1 MLSKQSILQV
11 EQTTNTRRN
20 DLRRAYNRQVLRA
33 GATKRKRSKSPP
45 KKKRKSPPKKKR
57 SKMAKK
63 RPSKRRSKPKNK
75 RAEQSYKGPCRDC
88 MTIDL
93 KLNSGVAWPTAEER
107 QTYAQTIDNPA
118 PNKFFWLQ
126 TNINRLDVTC
136 TAKRIIR
143 GQAIDV
149 DQTLSALRQR
159 VLDLPLGDFY
169 DEVYHGDGI
178 NHEFTRPK
186 SIPDEAN
193 GKITFNRE
201 WQAWYDE
208 LDEVQ
213 QAAFGGDY
221 FEKEY
226 SDLYLYV
233 DDPAIMDEIKRESRA
248 LALHEL
254 QCQHTKELIDLLQAI
269 YQQQT
274 GEEPYEEEEGC
285 PCLIDIYVQ
294 LHPMNDSNRVGLHG
308 QVYEGGPWG
317 SSPLEVQTLVTSVK
331 LTFDDDVSGWVDSA
345 VTRLAKTIALLTRK
359 ETDQLKQKLITKSRL
374 FRLTDPI
381 RKARERKKPLTHKQ
395 AKKKQEQEARR
406 QADQSMAVNKG
417 GRGAWGYID
426 PDGNNWW

>member
-1 MLSKQSILQV
+1 
-11 EQTTNTRRN
+11 
-20 DLRRAYNRQVLRA
+20 
-33 GATKRKRSKSPP
+33 
-45 KKKRKSPPKKKR
+45 
-57 SKMAKK
+57 
-63 RPSKRRSKPKNK
+63 
-75 RAEQSYKGPCRDC
+75 

-93 KLNSGVAWPTAEER
+93 KLNSGVAWPTAEEH

-143 GQAIDV
+143 GHGIDV

-159 VLDLPLGDFY
+159 VLDLPFGDFY

-201 WQAWYDE
+201 WQAWYDD
-208 LDEVQ
+208 LDDVQ

-233 DDPAIMDEIKRESRA
+233 DDPAIMDEIKRESRT
-248 LALHEL
+248 LALNEL

-269 YQQQT
+269 YQQQI
-274 GEEPYEEEEGC
+274 GEEPYELDDGC
-285 PCLIDIYVQ
+285 PCLIDIHVQ
-294 LHPMNDSNRVGLHG
+294 QPNSINS
-308 QVYEGGPWG
+308 VYKGGPWG
-317 SSPLEVQTLVTSVK
+317 SSPIEVQTLVTSVK
-331 LTFDDDVSGWVDSA
+331 LIFDDDIAASIDPA
-345 VTRLAKTIALLTRK
+345 VTRLAETIAMLTRK
-359 ETDQLKQKLITKSRL
+359 ETDQLKQKRITKSRL
-374 FRLTDPI
+374 IRLTDPI
-381 RKARERKKPLTHKQ
+381 REQRQAKKAREK
-395 AKKKQEQEARR
+395 EARR
-406 QADQSMAVNKG
+406 QADQSTVAVNKG

>member
-1 MLSKQSILQV
+1 MLSKSSILQV

-20 DLRRAYNRQVLRA
+20 DLRRAYNRQVSLRA

-45 KKKRKSPPKKKR
+45 KKKR

-63 RPSKRRSKPKNK
+63 RPSKRQSKPKNK
-75 RAEQSYKGPCRDC
+75 RAEQWEFCRDC

-93 KLNSGVAWPTAEER
+93 KLNSGVAWPTAEHR

-118 PNKFFWLQ
+118 PYKFFWDHF
-126 TNINRLDVTC
+126 NINRLDVTC

-149 DQTLSALRQR
+149 DQTLSALQQR
-159 VLDLPLGDFY
+159 VRDLPFGDSY
-169 DEVYHGDGI
+169 DEVYHGHGI
-178 NHEFTRPK
+178 NHEFTL
-186 SIPDEAN
+186 PDWFHDDVN

-201 WQAWYDE
+201 WTVQYNDLHDIQKVTFGDDYIDE
-208 LDEVQ
+208 
-213 QAAFGGDY
+213 
-221 FEKEY
+221 EY

-233 DDPAIMDEIKRESRA
+233 DDPAIRDEIKRESRA
-248 LALHEL
+248 LALDEL

-274 GEEPYEEEEGC
+274 GEEPYELEEGC

-308 QVYEGGPWG
+308 QVYEDGGA
-317 SSPLEVQTLVTSVK
+317 SSYEVQTLVTSVK
-331 LTFDDDVSGWVDSA
+331 LIFDEDVSASIDPA
-345 VTRLAKTIALLTRK
+345 VTRLRETIALLKRK

-374 FRLTDPI
+374 LRLTDPI
-381 RKARERKKPLTHKQ
+381 RKERERLETRFQQRQ
-395 AKKKQEQEARR
+395 AKKARR
-406 QADQSMAVNKG
+406 QADQSME
-417 GRGAWGYID
+417 
-426 PDGNNWW
+426 